1 MELHFEQN
9 AILLRSPDLEDYPV
23 QPTPEYRSLR
33 DKNGHRALIYAR
45 NADNIALS
53 GNGTIEGQGQLQ
65 DVRVVGNLRSKNI
78 MFISCKNIQVE
89 GLHINNSAFWN
100 QHYLNCEDVI
110 VRNISV
116 NNYCNANNDAI
127 DIDGCRRF
135 VLSGC
140 IFDTDD
146 DRLTLKSTGSA
157 STEDVVITNCV
168 ISSFCNAIKA
178 GTESIGGFRNIT
190 ISNCVIKPSVSEE
203 KPWFD
208 SPRIGITGLS
218 FVIVDGGTMEGINVN
233 NITIYGTMAPI
244 YIRLGNR
251 ARSYTEGVPKPGVG
265 KVHNINLSN
274 IVAYG
279 AGSWG
284 SSLTGIPGNPVR
296 NISLNN
302 VQLFT
307 SGGVTQGDFSD

>member
-1 MELHFEQN
+1 
-9 AILLRSPDLEDYPV
+9 
-23 QPTPEYRSLR
+23 
-33 DKNGHRALIYAR
+33 
-45 NADNIALS
+45 
-53 GNGTIEGQGQLQ
+53 
-65 DVRVVGNLRSKNI
+65 
-78 MFISCKNIQVE
+78 
-89 GLHINNSAFWN
+89 
-100 QHYLNCEDVI
+100 
-110 VRNISV
+110 
-116 NNYCNANNDAI
+116 
-127 DIDGCRRF
+127 
-135 VLSGC
+135 
-140 IFDTDD
+140 
-146 DRLTLKSTGSA
+146 
-157 STEDVVITNCV
+157 
-168 ISSFCNAIKA
+168 
-178 GTESIGGFRNIT
+178 
-190 ISNCVIKPSVSEE
+190 
-203 KPWFD
+203 
-208 SPRIGITGLS
+208 
-218 FVIVDGGTMEGINVN
+218 MEGINVN